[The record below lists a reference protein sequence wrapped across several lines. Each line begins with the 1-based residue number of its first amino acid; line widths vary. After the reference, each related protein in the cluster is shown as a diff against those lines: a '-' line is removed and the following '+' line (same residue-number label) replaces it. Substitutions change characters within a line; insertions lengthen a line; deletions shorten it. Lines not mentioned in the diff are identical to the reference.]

1 LGQELLERLRKGSP
15 SFFEKVVLKLLENMG
30 YGKGQVTGR
39 SGDGGIDGF
48 ISQDRLGLDKIL
60 FQAKRFDEGN
70 PISASMLRD
79 FLGALESRGVSKGV
93 FITTSRFPINADDV
107 LAKIHKSVVLIGGP
121 ELVNLMI
128 DFNIAVSTE
137 KTYEIKRIDSDFF
150 EEE

>member
-1 LGQELLERLRKGSP
+1 
-15 SFFEKVVLKLLENMG
+15 
-30 YGKGQVTGR
+30 
-39 SGDGGIDGF
+39 
-48 ISQDRLGLDKIL
+48 
-60 FQAKRFDEGN
+60 
-70 PISASMLRD
+70 MLRD